1 MEHIVNYDSFMN
13 ESAGIHP
20 AIFKELKAY
29 FENSG
34 KKANFEGA
42 KKEILSKM
50 PKWNLSKED
59 FEEAKK
65 EFLK

>member
-1 MEHIVNYDSFMN
+1 MEHIINFDSFLN

-20 AIFKELKAY
+20 AIFKELEAY
-29 FENSG
+29 F
-34 KKANFEGA
+34 KKAGKSSSFEGA
-42 KKEILSKM
+42 KKEISSKM

-65 EFLK
+65 KFVK